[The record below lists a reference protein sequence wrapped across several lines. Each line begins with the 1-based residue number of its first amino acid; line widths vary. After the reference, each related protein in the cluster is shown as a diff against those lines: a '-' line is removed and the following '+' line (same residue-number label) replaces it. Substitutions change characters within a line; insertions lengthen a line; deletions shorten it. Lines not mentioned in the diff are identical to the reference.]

1 MVNSHWI
8 GFVNFTKVIAWR
20 TEKFGPN
27 GPKNFADFWDVK
39 KFPGKRSMYAKVNYA
54 LEAATMADGVPPEKV
69 YQALSTPAG
78 VEKAFKKMEEI
89 APHITVWY
97 RGGSQSAQLLKDGEV
112 DIIHM
117 GVNRVEAVK
126 GDGAKVAYT
135 FNQGTMDVDCVLV
148 PRGAPNKQLAMKVI
162 NEFVDAKNQAQI
174 AKLIPIGPV
183 NTNAFKTGI
192 LTEQEIAANN
202 TAPANYKL
210 QLLVDPAFYAG
221 RLDKLQERYDAL
233 IQRNK

>member
-1 MVNSHWI
+1 
-8 GFVNFTKVIAWR
+8 
-20 TEKFGPN
+20 
-27 GPKNFADFWDVK
+27 
-39 KFPGKRSMYAKVNYA
+39 
-54 LEAATMADGVPPEKV
+54 
-69 YQALSTPAG
+69 
-78 VEKAFKKMEEI
+78 
-89 APHITVWY
+89 
-97 RGGSQSAQLLKDGEV
+97 
-112 DIIHM
+112 
-117 GVNRVEAVK
+117 
-126 GDGAKVAYT
+126 
-135 FNQGTMDVDCVLV
+135 MDVDCVLV

>member
-1 MVNSHWI
+1 
-8 GFVNFTKVIAWR
+8 
-20 TEKFGPN
+20 
-27 GPKNFADFWDVK
+27 
-39 KFPGKRSMYAKVNYA
+39 
-54 LEAATMADGVPPEKV
+54 
-69 YQALSTPAG
+69 
-78 VEKAFKKMEEI
+78 
-89 APHITVWY
+89 
-97 RGGSQSAQLLKDGEV
+97 
-112 DIIHM
+112 M

-126 GDGAKVAYT
+126 ADGAKVAYT

-162 NEFVDAKNQAQI
+162 NEFVDARNQAQI

-183 NTNAFKTGI
+183 NTNAFKTGV

-202 TAPANYKL
+202 TSPANYKL

>member
-1 MVNSHWI
+1 
-8 GFVNFTKVIAWR
+8 
-20 TEKFGPN
+20 
-27 GPKNFADFWDVK
+27 
-39 KFPGKRSMYAKVNYA
+39 
-54 LEAATMADGVPPEKV
+54 
-69 YQALSTPAG
+69 
-78 VEKAFKKMEEI
+78 
-89 APHITVWY
+89 
-97 RGGSQSAQLLKDGEV
+97 
-112 DIIHM
+112 M